1 MSGLRAKFLF
11 PSFWSFLPILFQL
24 RFCNNC
30 YFEVNL
36 VSSRSC
42 CNRHYWEVT
51 LQSWISHDGIICKT
65 FFCFMFHWN
74 KRNVLIWVQKTT
86 HGDENVI
93 MMICV
98 GKAAS
103 STNIHLS
110 QYSLESTDF
119 FYSFFWFCARQAQDS
134 NIFFYKSNWFCIR
147 KSHPHCTVC
156 RSNKTCSVVVINTV
170 W

>member
-11 PSFWSFLPILFQL
+11 PSFRSFLPILFQL

-42 CNRHYWEVT
+42 CSRQGLRGDFTVMDITWRNNMQDV
-51 LQSWISHDGIICKT
+51 
-65 FFCFMFHWN
+65 FCFMFHWN

-86 HGDENVI
+86 HGDEYVI

-103 STNIHLS
+103 WKVQI
-110 QYSLESTDF
+110 F
-119 FYSFFWFCARQAQDS
+119 FYSFFCTRFKHFLFTNPTDFALENHIPIALFVSQ
-134 NIFFYKSNWFCIR
+134 IR
-147 KSHPHCTVC
+147 LAVL
-156 RSNKTCSVVVINTV
+156 

>member
-11 PSFWSFLPILFQL
+11 PSFRSFLPILFQL
-24 RFCNNC
+24 CFCNNC

-42 CNRHYWEVT
+42 CNRQGLRGDFTVMDITWRNNM
-51 LQSWISHDGIICKT
+51 QD

-74 KRNVLIWVQKTT
+74 KRNVLIWVQRTT

-134 NIFFYKSNWFCIR
+134 NIFFTNPTDFALENHIPIALFVGQIR
-147 KSHPHCTVC
+147 LAVL
-156 RSNKTCSVVVINTV
+156 